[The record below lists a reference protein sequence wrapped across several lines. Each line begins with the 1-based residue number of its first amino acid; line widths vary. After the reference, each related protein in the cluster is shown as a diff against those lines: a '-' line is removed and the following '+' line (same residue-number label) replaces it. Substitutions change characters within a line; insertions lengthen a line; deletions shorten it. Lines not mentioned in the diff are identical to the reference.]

1 MPKTVFYAKIM
12 EKGEREYMGESKTLI
27 LIDGHAL
34 AFRQYYALERT
45 NMKTKDGTPTWAV
58 YGFFKAIF
66 DLLKN
71 QNLAPNAIGVAFDVS
86 HHTFRTEK
94 YEEYKSNREA
104 MPDPMRVQMG
114 LIYEGLRAFN
124 IPIYTKEGFEADD
137 VIGTISR
144 KACELGHKV
153 YILTGDQDSFQLIRK
168 NGCIKVIIPSKGDL
182 IEYDWE
188 MVHEKLGVY
197 PNQVIDYKALRGDTS
212 DNIPGIKGIG
222 EKTAVKLLDEF
233 GTVDNVLA
241 NVENI
246 SGKALKEKISNGVEI
261 AKLSK
266 YLATIVQDVEI
277 DFDFNSTK
285 IEMPDIAAV
294 MDFLR
299 QMQFYSY
306 LKNIEYILKLFNKDG
321 NFEFSTLSNADAPT
335 TFGVQENGQLG
346 LFAQVAQETINKT
359 DEISGA
365 EIVND
370 ETKLTKLVEELNKV
384 PAFGMK
390 FLVDFKNSI
399 NFNLYGLL
407 IGVNPTLKIA
417 EDNFDFSDYKAEVK
431 TYYLPITGQN
441 IEGFRDI
448 SKMFLLLKP
457 VFENQN
463 IKKFTHDL
471 KIDDCVLKYY
481 GIDIKGVIFDTLLA
495 CYIKDSNAN
504 SDFDIQCMEQINH
517 ILASMV
523 TDDKKISFGDSSK
536 SVLLNYVADVMQSLF
551 ELTKYWAE
559 KLNPREHAILSDIEI
574 PLSKVL
580 ADMERAGVSVD
591 KQYLYGLTE
600 ELDRKLYNVEQKIFE
615 LAGVEF
621 NIKSPKQVGEILYD
635 KLELKSKKRG
645 KSKKSTG
652 AEVLEKLAE
661 EFEIARLILEYRKYS
676 KLITTY
682 TDVLPDL
689 VDIKDNRIHTSFN
702 QTVTT
707 TGRLSSSNPNLQ
719 NIPVRT
725 AEGNKIRQAF
735 VPRDRENYLILS
747 ADYSQIELRLLAH
760 VSGDKHLIEAFN
772 SGIDVHT
779 LTASK
784 VFEVPVES
792 VTKEMRYKAKAVN
805 FGIVYGQSKYGLAK
819 ALKIKPEEAERFI
832 NKYFET
838 YSGVKAYMENMVHLV
853 EEQGYVETIFGRRRY
868 LENEINSSNTM
879 VREFA
884 KRAAINH
891 PMQGSSSD
899 LIKIAM
905 VDFAKS
911 LKENKCKSKL
921 ILQVHDE
928 LVVETAKN
936 EFELVKK
943 LVKDA
948 MELNQPLRVP
958 LLIDIN
964 AGETWKEV

>member
-1 MPKTVFYAKIM
+1 
-12 EKGEREYMGESKTLI
+12 MGESKTLI

-71 QNLAPNAIGVAFDVS
+71 ENLAPNAIGVAFDVS

-104 MPDPMRVQMG
+104 MPDSMQIQMG
-114 LIYEGLRAFN
+114 LIYAGLKAFN

-144 KACELGHKV
+144 RACVLGHKV
-153 YILTGDQDSFQLIRK
+153 YILTGDQDSFQLIRE
-168 NGCIKVIIPSKGDL
+168 NGSIKVIIPSKGEL
-182 IEYDWE
+182 TEYDWNK
-188 MVHEKLGVY
+188 VHEKLGVY

-241 NVENI
+241 NVDKI
-246 SGKALKEKISNGVEI
+246 SGKSVKEKISNGIEI

-266 YLATIVQDVEI
+266 YLATIVQDVDI
-277 DFDFNSTK
+277 DFDFDSTK
-285 IEMPDIAAV
+285 IEMPDISSV
-294 MDFLR
+294 MAFLR
-299 QMQFYSY
+299 QMQFYSF
-306 LKNIEYILKLFNKDG
+306 LKNIEYILKLFNKETNIEIPNSDQESMTQ
-321 NFEFSTLSNADAPT
+321 NF
-335 TFGVQENGQLG
+335 GIQQNGQLG
-346 LFAQVAQETINKT
+346 LFTQAVQETVNK
-359 DEISGA
+359 EEFVSGA
-365 EIVND
+365 EIVNS
-370 ETKLTKLVEELNKV
+370 ESKLVELVGKLTKFPVL
-384 PAFGMK
+384 GMK

-399 NFNLYGLL
+399 NFNLYGLV
-407 IGVNPTLKIA
+407 IGINSSLNIL
-417 EDNFDFSDYKAEVK
+417 DNKLDYSNYNSDTK
-431 TYYLPITGQN
+431 TYYIPIAGQN
-441 IEGFRDI
+441 IECFKNVDMLF
-448 SKMFLLLKP
+448 SMLKP
-457 VFENQN
+457 VLEDCN

-481 GIDIKGVIFDTLLA
+481 GIDIQGVVFDTLLS

-523 TDDKKISFGDSSK
+523 SDDTKITFGDSSK
-536 SVLLNYVADVMQSLF
+536 SVLLNYVDDVMRSLF
-551 ELTKYWAE
+551 ELTRYWKD
-559 KLNPREHAILSDIEI
+559 KLNSQELGILCDIEI

-580 ADMERAGVSVD
+580 ADMERVGVSVD
-591 KQYLYGLTE
+591 KKYLNDLSV
-600 ELDRKLYNVEQKIFE
+600 ELEGKLSVVGQKIYE

-621 NIKSPKQVGEILYD
+621 NINSPKQVATILYD

-645 KSKKSTG
+645 KAKKSTG

-661 EFEIARLILEYRKYS
+661 EYEIARLILEYRKYA
-676 KLITTY
+676 KLISTY
-682 TDVLPDL
+682 TEVLPTLIDK
-689 VDIKDNRIHTSFN
+689 KDGRIHTSFN

-725 AEGNKIRQAF
+725 SEGNKIRQAF
-735 VPRDRENYLILS
+735 VPKNRERSLILS

-760 VSGDKHLIEAFN
+760 VSEDKNLIEAFN
-772 SGIDVHT
+772 SGVDVHT

-784 VFEVPVES
+784 VFDIPVEE

-819 ALKIKPEEAERFI
+819 ALKIKPDEAEGFI

-838 YSGVKAYMENMVHLV
+838 YSGVKAYMENMVQLV

-868 LENEINSSNTM
+868 LENEINSSNGM

-911 LKENKCKSKL
+911 LKENNCKSQL

-928 LVVETAKN
+928 LVVETEKD
-936 EFELVKK
+936 ELELVKT
-943 LVKDA
+943 LVKSA

-958 LLIDIN
+958 LLIDVN
-964 AGETWKEV
+964 VGETWKEV